1 MKSFAYRRPTEI
13 GQAVDLLAAHP
24 GGAPLSG
31 GMSLLPILKF
41 RLVDYPMIVDLTHIS
56 TMRGITV
63 TDESVT
69 IAAATPHID
78 VASAGEVAQKIPALA
93 QLAGG
98 IGDPQVRNRGTIGGS
113 LANADPAADYPA
125 AALALGATI
134 LTNRR
139 NIAAD
144 DFFLDL
150 FTTALI
156 PGEIITGIRFP
167 IPKASAYAKFRSP
180 ASRYA
185 VVGVFVA
192 RTRDSARVA
201 VTGAGPKVFR
211 LPEMEE
217 ALAAAFSPAS
227 IVGITVP
234 EEGLNGDIHA
244 DPGYRAHLIGVMARR
259 AVAQAV

>member
-1 MKSFAYRRPTEI
+1 MKSFAYHRPTEI
-13 GQAVDLLAAHP
+13 GQAVDLLAAHT

-31 GMSLLPILKF
+31 GMSLLPMLKF

-63 TDESVT
+63 TDEAVT
-69 IAAATPHID
+69 IGAATPHVD
-78 VASAGEVAQKIPALA
+78 VASSGEVAQKIAALA

-134 LTNRR
+134 LTDRR
-139 NIAAD
+139 NIAVD

-150 FTTALI
+150 FTTALT

-192 RTRDSARVA
+192 RTRDSVRVA

>member
-1 MKSFAYRRPTEI
+1 MKSFAYHRPTEI

-24 GGAPLSG
+24 GGIPLSG
-31 GMSLLPILKF
+31 GMSLLPMLKF
-41 RLVDYPMIVDLTHIS
+41 RLVDYPAIVDLTHIP
-56 TMRGITV
+56 TMRGITA
-63 TDESVT
+63 TDGAVT
-69 IAAATPHID
+69 IGAATPHVD
-78 VASAGEVAQKIPALA
+78 VASSDELVRKIPALA

-125 AALALGATI
+125 AAIALGATI
-134 LTNRR
+134 LTDRR
-139 NIAAD
+139 SISAD

-156 PGEIITGIRFP
+156 PGEIITDIRFP
-167 IPKASAYAKFRSP
+167 IPQAGAYAKFRSP

-185 VVGVFVA
+185 VVGVFVV
-192 RTRDSARVA
+192 RTRDGVRVA

-217 ALAAAFSPAS
+217 ALAGEFSPAA
-227 IVGITVP
+227 IADFTVP
-234 EEGLNGDIHA
+234 EEGLNHDIHA
-244 DPGYRAHLIGVMARR
+244 DPGYRAHLIWVMARR

>member
-192 RTRDSARVA
+192 RTRDSVRVA

-211 LPEMEE
+211 LQEMEE